1 MSPSSAL
8 ESAKKPKKLLI
19 LGYDAAASPEFD
31 AFFQPSEILN
41 KIALHEISRREM
53 LQFDPDV
60 IICSRDGFRAL
71 LSSPH
76 ASITDDPKLTAR
88 QREILLL
95 VQKGL
100 THREIAGVTGL
111 RERAVKGEVATLF
124 AHFEVANR
132 TELAAVPAA

>member
-1 MSPSSAL
+1 MSPSPAL

-19 LGYDAAASPEFD
+19 LGYDAAASTEFD
-31 AFFQPSEILN
+31 AVFQPSEILN
-41 KIALHEISRREM
+41 KLDLQNISRRDL

-60 IICSRDGFRAL
+60 VICSRDAFRAL
-71 LSSPH
+71 LSSPP
-76 ASITDDPKLTAR
+76 ASIADDPKLTAR
-88 QREILLL
+88 QREILLF

-100 THREIAGVTGL
+100 TNREIAGVTGL